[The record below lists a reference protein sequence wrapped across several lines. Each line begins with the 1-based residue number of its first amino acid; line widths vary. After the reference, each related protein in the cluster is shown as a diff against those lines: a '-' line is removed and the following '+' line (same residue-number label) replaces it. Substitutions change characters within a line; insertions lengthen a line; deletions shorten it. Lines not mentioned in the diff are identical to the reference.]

1 MYFQM
6 VQFAVKDC
14 KFINLIQQWNDKKTY
29 VNRSWIHGWNAFNI
43 KSNFH
48 LVLVD
53 QLLKPKTQKITERM
67 QKFKGTRYSRYIYE
81 SELDKACFEHDM
93 TYGNLRI

>member
-6 VQFAVKDC
+6 VQFAVKDY

-53 QLLKPKTQKITERM
+53 QLLKPK
-67 QKFKGTRYSRYIYE
+67 KFKGTRYSRYIYE